1 MEERI
6 VQQFG
11 EKPIYIGKNDGQIYV
26 GDTYVEEPSSAFS
39 KGSYELLDYAP
50 TIQPA
55 LPRAEVG
62 QIKEWI
68 ERKAPAEQSGR
79 LALLYGKAGIGKS
92 VVMHNLL
99 KELQAIPEYIVFG
112 LKSDQVEFIDTA
124 DLGRRIHL
132 AKPIEVVIDEMAQK
146 YKRVILLIDQIDAL
160 SLSLSSNRTP
170 LRSLLK
176 LISQV
181 QHIHHVRVVISCRPY
196 DLEYDPMLDNLRIKT
211 QWELKEFSKE
221 QVLKSLEE
229 NGRKVNL
236 SDNLLQFLGN
246 PLHLYLFLKVKLEE
260 QLTDPLSTD
269 LLYHQLWRTYVLDD
283 SVRNVD
289 KDHMLSLLDSLVATM
304 YERQEL
310 SVHIRV
316 YETEYSAELQYLF
329 RNDLLLH
336 TKSGQIQ
343 FFHQTLFDYVY
354 ARRFT
359 EKEFNLLE
367 VLRGEHQGLF
377 SRAAVKSILTFLREQ
392 DPQEYIH
399 NIEQLLYAKDET
411 GKYEYRY
418 HLKSLAL
425 GNMAFF
431 EMPLKEELNLISSK
445 IYSDKLYMDVIFE
458 TAYSVNWFNA
468 IWKIIDNKGGW
479 RNLSKEYRDK
489 VMTMCQRTL
498 WVNADVVLDKLDS
511 ILDLNNE
518 EDCKYLDYLLQHNNL
533 NCNSNKL
540 IAYYNKLAKTKNPLG
555 YVHLLT
561 SIMKENPGFVC
572 EELKENV
579 RLQYKEKESKYVHRI
594 GINHEIEYLYEDLL
608 KNHHDVGIQLLID
621 VLSIAYESTK
631 FELDGGEIYF
641 STEFF
646 NFDRVTGGHFAS
658 NLIEDAANILI
669 DDFLKNIDKERTRQ
683 YISDFSKSKH
693 VGFVFIALYI
703 YTSRP
708 DLFKEDAYH
717 IIINRHVLANAPS
730 WVEYQAVE
738 ALNAC
743 FAIWSDEQKTA
754 VIDRILAI
762 NDKGEYNLY
771 KDVVD
776 IRLQYGHPLLD
787 IDLHKGKALEVIPKE
802 DLRRLS
808 WAAYQERQRI
818 DRKFNQERLK
828 NKRPSSTSSHVGWTS
843 LKEDQ
848 GKKMSCETW
857 FNSML
862 KYNSDPF
869 GWDKPSLTGQ
879 CHLFRAM
886 VSKNPDKFI
895 GLIHQ
900 TIQDERI
907 LLDYPLAGMQGLL
920 DAGRQDE
927 AMHVLEG
934 ILGVVNDDV
943 NSTERGFNIHSLL
956 FALNDVPKKGNV
968 PEIVVKLLCNTLVN
982 AKEPEEDRHKDDKD
996 VQTVGINQPRGN
1008 AGYLLV
1014 ECASEKKYE
1023 EDIFSTIEQVA
1034 ETASV
1039 YTRAGILLNM
1049 AALNLLDKE
1058 RNVALFKKLMH
1069 DFNPRLMALPVHNYN
1084 PLVYF
1089 VNYAVNELME
1099 FFQHAAACPSC
1110 YQEQVVILWLAWS
1123 HNNHDERIKALL
1135 DKMCDESLEA
1145 RLALLRFL
1153 SSLEN
1158 RINED
1163 AVRYI
1168 LHFMEPQFDSE
1179 KMGDAFDGLFHHIG
1193 SWPEEMQHTITEMY
1207 VHSPLSKHQIRT
1219 FIDYLGGYAIKAPVQ
1234 TLRWL
1239 ELVLDANIPD
1249 EYFIWNHIADVIIQ
1263 SYNGI
1268 KSFNDS
1274 SYQDTLEHAMDLID
1288 AIMQSPSNKYLIS
1301 NFINKL
1307 DNE

>member
-1 MEERI
+1 M
-6 VQQFG
+6 
-11 EKPIYIGKNDGQIYV
+11 
-26 GDTYVEEPSSAFS
+26 
-39 KGSYELLDYAP
+39 
-50 TIQPA
+50 
-55 LPRAEVG
+55 
-62 QIKEWI
+62 
-68 ERKAPAEQSGR
+68 
-79 LALLYGKAGIGKS
+79 
-92 VVMHNLL
+92 
-99 KELQAIPEYIVFG
+99 
-112 LKSDQVEFIDTA
+112 
-124 DLGRRIHL
+124 
-132 AKPIEVVIDEMAQK
+132 
-146 YKRVILLIDQIDAL
+146 
-160 SLSLSSNRTP
+160 
-170 LRSLLK
+170 
-176 LISQV
+176 
-181 QHIHHVRVVISCRPY
+181 
-196 DLEYDPMLDNLRIKT
+196 
-211 QWELKEFSKE
+211 
-221 QVLKSLEE
+221 
-229 NGRKVNL
+229 
-236 SDNLLQFLGN
+236 
-246 PLHLYLFLKVKLEE
+246 
-260 QLTDPLSTD
+260 
-269 LLYHQLWRTYVLDD
+269 
-283 SVRNVD
+283 
-289 KDHMLSLLDSLVATM
+289 
-304 YERQEL
+304 
-310 SVHIRV
+310 
-316 YETEYSAELQYLF
+316 
-329 RNDLLLH
+329 
-336 TKSGQIQ
+336 
-343 FFHQTLFDYVY
+343 
-354 ARRFT
+354 
-359 EKEFNLLE
+359 
-367 VLRGEHQGLF
+367 
-377 SRAAVKSILTFLREQ
+377 
-392 DPQEYIH
+392 
-399 NIEQLLYAKDET
+399 
-411 GKYEYRY
+411 
-418 HLKSLAL
+418 
-425 GNMAFF
+425 
-431 EMPLKEELNLISSK
+431 
-445 IYSDKLYMDVIFE
+445 
-458 TAYSVNWFNA
+458 
-468 IWKIIDNKGGW
+468 
-479 RNLSKEYRDK
+479 
-489 VMTMCQRTL
+489 
-498 WVNADVVLDKLDS
+498 
-511 ILDLNNE
+511 
-518 EDCKYLDYLLQHNNL
+518 
-533 NCNSNKL
+533 
-540 IAYYNKLAKTKNPLG
+540 
-555 YVHLLT
+555 
-561 SIMKENPGFVC
+561 
-572 EELKENV
+572 
-579 RLQYKEKESKYVHRI
+579 
-594 GINHEIEYLYEDLL
+594 
-608 KNHHDVGIQLLID
+608 
-621 VLSIAYESTK
+621 
-631 FELDGGEIYF
+631 
-641 STEFF
+641 
-646 NFDRVTGGHFAS
+646 
-658 NLIEDAANILI
+658 
-669 DDFLKNIDKERTRQ
+669 
-683 YISDFSKSKH
+683 
-693 VGFVFIALYI
+693 
-703 YTSRP
+703 
-708 DLFKEDAYH
+708 
-717 IIINRHVLANAPS
+717 
-730 WVEYQAVE
+730 
-738 ALNAC
+738 
-743 FAIWSDEQKTA
+743 
-754 VIDRILAI
+754 
-762 NDKGEYNLY
+762 
-771 KDVVD
+771 
-776 IRLQYGHPLLD
+776 
-787 IDLHKGKALEVIPKE
+787 EVIPKE

-1069 DFNPRLMALPVHNYN
+1069 DFNPRLLALPVHNYN